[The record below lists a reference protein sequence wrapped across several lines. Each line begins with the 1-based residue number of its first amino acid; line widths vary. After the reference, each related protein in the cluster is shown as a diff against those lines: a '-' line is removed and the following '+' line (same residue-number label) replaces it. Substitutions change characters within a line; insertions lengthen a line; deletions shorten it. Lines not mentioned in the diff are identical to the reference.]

1 MGCSDDFRPWTT
13 KAELHTD
20 AERLRARVAALEAA
34 LQGLQGHSLRCCTK
48 PEPHIHAHLWEPCGC
63 RCGYAAAIAA
73 LQQPQ
78 DAPTGAAGRESTVE
92 HAGAKQGGFA
102 EGE

>member
-34 LQGLQGHSLRCCTK
+34 VLKFGKHKPFKCEFEWSDTVQRIALQGREPKCT
-48 PEPHIHAHLWEPCGC
+48 CGLD
-63 RCGYAAAIAA
+63 AA